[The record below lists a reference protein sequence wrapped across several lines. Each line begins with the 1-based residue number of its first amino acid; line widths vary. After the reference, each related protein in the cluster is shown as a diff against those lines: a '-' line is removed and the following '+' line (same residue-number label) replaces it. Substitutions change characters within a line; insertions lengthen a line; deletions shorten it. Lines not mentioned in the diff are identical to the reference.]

1 MSKIDNSKYKWI
13 STHMTNKNGTVEF
26 TGYIQVLN
34 TIEEKFNKFL
44 ATKRANSFVNDI
56 PYLGIDNLLK
66 KYDLQYLYKCNVSKS
81 RVMAYI
87 RLKTANI
94 RGIRDYTHLPK
105 QEYKTVFH
113 KSLTKEEIKK
123 IWSAKENLKLGYAE
137 RMRMLEEHK
146 IDRWEKAH
154 KPTYEQLKND
164 LFPRSIISAFVDKME
179 KKREEIRSSL
189 AEKYPD
195 PSNKLVKLRFY
206 QHKGIVES
214 ICEKT
219 IGFIRDPLHIID
231 KRLGYYYM
239 RDSSDDNIR
248 KVFDQIKN
256 MSIRFRNIYKDNF
269 ICLKIMYNN
278 DRVGCWA

>member
-1 MSKIDNSKYKWI
+1 MSKIN
-13 STHMTNKNGTVEF
+13 NKINRI
-26 TGYIQVLN
+26 YRN
-34 TIEEKFNKFL
+34 DTIEKKFNKFL
-44 ATKRANSFVNDI
+44 ATKVVKSFVNDI
-56 PYLGIDNLLK
+56 PHLGIDNLLK
-66 KYDLQYLYKCNVSKS
+66 KYNLQYLYKYNISKS

-94 RGIRDYTHLPK
+94 RGIRDYTRLPEQK
-105 QEYKTVFH
+105 YKMVFH
-113 KSLTKEEIKK
+113 KSLTKEEIQK
-123 IWSAKENLKLGYAE
+123 IWTAKENYKLNYAE
-137 RMRMLEEHK
+137 RMHMLEEHK
-146 IDRWEKAH
+146 IDRWEKEH

-179 KKREEIRSSL
+179 KKREEIRSFL

-206 QHKGIVES
+206 EHKGIVES

-219 IGFIRDPLHIID
+219 VGFIHDPLHIID

-239 RDSSDDNIR
+239 RDSSDNNIR
-248 KVFDQIKN
+248 KVFEQIKN
-256 MSIRFRNIYKDNF
+256 MSIRLRNIYKDNF